1 VNSKFFFCLL
11 LALALSLAIAPGS
24 LRADSLTVNPVD
36 NGSLYTCSGC
46 NPAPSRSYVLVAGY
60 IVGEVDFSTALFQG
74 QVQNALFSVN
84 PYGLPLFGPQLD
96 VYGFASSSSTISQTD
111 LVSPTWLGT
120 LTLPPGLGYGQDAF
134 FDVTQFLQT
143 VQTPYVDI
151 ILENSGGTDVFSST
165 QYNYGHPSQLTVVTP
180 EPAAGALLLLG
191 IPFVYLLRKV
201 SNSAPAGF
209 GNL

>member
-1 VNSKFFFCLL
+1 VNSKFCFSLL
-11 LALALSLAIAPGS
+11 LALALNLAIAPSS
-24 LRADSLTVNPVD
+24 LRANSVTVNPVD
-36 NGSLYTCSGC
+36 DGSLYTCSGC
-46 NPAPSRSYVLVAGY
+46 NPAPNRSYVLVSGY
-60 IVGEVDFSTALFQG
+60 IVGEVDFSTALFKG

-84 PYGLPLFGPQLD
+84 PYGLPLWGPQLS
-96 VYGFASSSSTISQTD
+96 VYGFASSSPTISLAD
-111 LVSPTWLGT
+111 LVSPTFLGT
-120 LTLPPGLGYGQDAF
+120 LTLPAGLGYGQDVF

-165 QYNYGHPSQLTVVTP
+165 QYNYGHPSQLTIVTP

-201 SNSAPAGF
+201 RNSEAC
-209 GNL
+209 